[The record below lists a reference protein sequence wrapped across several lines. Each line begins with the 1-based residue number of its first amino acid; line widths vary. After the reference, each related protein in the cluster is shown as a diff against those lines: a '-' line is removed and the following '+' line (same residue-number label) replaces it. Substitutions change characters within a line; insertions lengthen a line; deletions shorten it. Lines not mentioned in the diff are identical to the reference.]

1 MKLNEIDNFLL
12 ENVPSNPHDIVSV
25 TAEHFKK
32 GRTTILYRLKKLV
45 DAGLVL
51 QQGTRNKVHYEINP
65 KAPALDMKEFAFHY
79 DIGDSGEDEI
89 WVRDILPLVKDLPK
103 NIISIAQYGF
113 TEMFNNVIDHSQ
125 GKNARVRVQITADDL
140 KIRVV
145 DDGIGVFRNVAN
157 YFGIKDL
164 RDAVV
169 RLHKGKV
176 TTDKKKHT
184 GQGIFFTSR
193 AFDIFVLVANGFTY
207 YKDNSE
213 KDDWYFERQGEEEK
227 LGTGVE
233 LIIGL
238 NSPRILKDVFDS
250 YSKTE
255 DMEFDSSHFRIALS
269 VYEGDQYV
277 SRSQAKRLLEGLG
290 DFKSIDI
297 DFKGINFVGQAFVDE
312 IFGVF
317 GLANPNIHFNVVN
330 ANDDVKFMIKR
341 GLSDRKFP
349 LERVTMD

>member
-1 MKLNEIDNFLL
+1 MKLSEIDKFLL
-12 ENVPSNPHDIVSV
+12 ENIPTHPQDIVAV
-25 TAEHFKK
+25 AATKFGK

-45 DAGLVL
+45 QSELVL
-51 QQGTRNKVHYEINP
+51 QYGTRNKVHYEINP
-65 KAPALDMKEFAFHY
+65 TGPSLDVKEFTFNY
-79 DIGDSGEDEI
+79 EIGKSPEDEI
-89 WVRDILPLVKDLPK
+89 WLKDILPIVKDLPK

-125 GKNARVRVQITADDL
+125 GSKARVRVQITKEDL
-140 KIRVV
+140 KIRVI

-157 YFGIKDL
+157 FFGIKDL

-169 RLHKGKV
+169 RLHQGKV
-176 TTDKKKHT
+176 TTDKTKHT

-193 AFDIFVLVANGFTY
+193 AFDRFILVANGFTY

-213 KDDWYFERQGEEEK
+213 KDDWYFERQGEGEK
-227 LGTGVE
+227 LGTDVE
-233 LIIGL
+233 LVISL
-238 NSPRILKDVFDS
+238 TSARILKEVFDNF
-250 YSKTE
+250 SKTE

-277 SRSQAKRLLEGLG
+277 SRSQAKRLLAGLG

-297 DFKGINFVGQAFVDE
+297 DFKGINFIGQAFVDE

-317 GLANPNIHFNVVN
+317 GLAHPNVHFNVVN

-341 GLSDRKFP
+341 GLSDRNFP
-349 LERVTMD
+349 LNRVTMD